1 MCHSV
6 EGQARRSKNRWPSC
20 VPGQILTSHN
30 LQWAKIYS
38 LPVFQFRSRPGSAGN
53 RGSFVSAT
61 VSRNFVYVPS
71 IIVSFPFR
79 LSATSLSPIYQT
91 SRHDYFFPFLSFFF
105 FFLQLYSKTRD
116 GRAEADQRGFDVNRR
131 SPVTMVPL
139 NRIDIVVQ
147 RLCPRNW
154 IENLLELIADKG
166 LTIRA
171 PVVDS

>member
-30 LQWAKIYS
+30 LQWAKIYL

-79 LSATSLSPIYQT
+79 LSATSLFPIYQT
-91 SRHDYFFPFLSFFF
+91 SRHDYFFSFSFLFFF
-105 FFLQLYSKTRD
+105 AIILEDERWPCRGGPEASMSIEDPRLQW
-116 GRAEADQRGFDVNRR
+116 F
-131 SPVTMVPL
+131 PL
-139 NRIDIVVQ
+139 IGSISSSNGSVHEIESRI
-147 RLCPRNW
+147 C
-154 IENLLELIADKG
+154 
-166 LTIRA
+166 
-171 PVVDS
+171 SS

>member
-30 LQWAKIYS
+30 LQWAKIYL

-79 LSATSLSPIYQT
+79 LSATSLFPIYQT
-91 SRHDYFFPFLSFFF
+91 SRHDYFFSFPFLFFF
-105 FFLQLYSKTRD
+105 FCNYTR
-116 GRAEADQRGFDVNRR
+116 RR
-131 SPVTMVPL
+131 EMA
-139 NRIDIVVQ
+139 VQ
-147 RLCPRNW
+147 RRTSVASMSIEDPRLQWFPLIGSISSSNGSVHE
-154 IENLLELIADKG
+154 IESRIC
-166 LTIRA
+166 
-171 PVVDS
+171 SS